1 MARSRRIAAVL
12 TNAVII
18 SGTLLSTAA
27 APVAKAQTPEI
38 AADGRDDV
46 TVVAVVDGSFNP
58 YHWNFSA
65 SRMPQYMDEDP
76 SNDLPVDEAPH
87 TWIPGFPAPS
97 SFSSYTSLDLTLDP
111 NNPSRSIT
119 SLQSADAAKWN
130 SFGVSSGSNV
140 HYRYIPGTKF
150 VGAVRFGTAAYQ
162 AGNTAHGNGT
172 SSVSVGNIHGSCP
185 ECVLVAVTYGGTD
198 GEAASNWAMRQPW
211 IDIVS
216 NSFGFSQVERERLYS
231 GSDTELQKTA
241 SDRGQTIFFSS
252 GNGISNTFTIPN
264 STLFSSQEGPDW
276 IVTVGGVS
284 TTGGNFTGAGK
295 PADIAAPGTGYPSG
309 YGGTTVN
316 GTGNF
321 SGTSNS
327 TPVIAGMYASAL
339 HWARQRLAGPSTV
352 QSGGVIAQG
361 EPVVCGATRPA
372 CELGDGVLTA
382 SELRTRLFHGAVP
395 TPQGPNPG
403 GTVDSPVTTPEHEFL
418 AEGHGTYFGRLK
430 GADHWAAEQA
440 RITGPMDGT
449 AAALARSTD
458 ERDWML
464 VDSYCR
470 QEIWGSW
477 GGGYFK
483 GSAATPLPGANP
495 MFPIRSALSATC
507 NQLFPPV

>member
-1 MARSRRIAAVL
+1 MARSRRIALVL
-12 TNAVII
+12 ANAAII
-18 SGTLLSTAA
+18 SGALLSTAS
-27 APVAKAQTPEI
+27 APVAMAQEI

-65 SRMPQYMDEDP
+65 STMPQHVDQDP
-76 SNDLPVDEAPH
+76 GNDLPVDEAPH
-87 TWIPGFPAPS
+87 TWIPGFPAPG
-97 SFSSYTSLDLTLDP
+97 SFSSYKSLDLTLDTE
-111 NNPSRSIT
+111 NPSRTIT
-119 SLQSADAAKWN
+119 SLQSADASQWSSS
-130 SFGVSSGSNV
+130 SFGVSSGNNV

-162 AGNTAHGNGT
+162 GSNTAHGNGT
-172 SSVSVGNIHGSCP
+172 SSVAVGNIHGSCP
-185 ECVLVAVTYGGTD
+185 ECVLVAVTYGGAD
-198 GEAASNWAMRQPW
+198 REAASNWAMRQPW

-241 SDRGQTIFFSS
+241 SERGQTIFFSS

-295 PADIAAPGTGYPSG
+295 PADIAAPGSGYPSG

-327 TPVIAGMYASAL
+327 TPVIAGMYGRAL

-352 QSGGVIAQG
+352 QAGGVIAQG
-361 EPVVCGATRPA
+361 EPVVCGAARPT
-372 CELGDGVLTA
+372 CELGDGMLTS
-382 SELRTRLFHGAVP
+382 SELRTRLFHGAVR

-403 GTVDSPVTTPEHEFL
+403 NTADSPVTTVEHDFL
-418 AEGHGTYFGRLK
+418 AEGHGTYFGRLR
-430 GADHWAAEQA
+430 GLEAWAEEEA

-449 AAALARSTD
+449 TAALNRSPD
-458 ERDWML
+458 ERDWMR

-477 GGGYFK
+477 GGGYFT
-483 GSAATPLPGANP
+483 GSATTPLPGP
-495 MFPIRSALSATC
+495 SPLFPIRSALSATC
-507 NQLFPPV
+507 GQLFPPV